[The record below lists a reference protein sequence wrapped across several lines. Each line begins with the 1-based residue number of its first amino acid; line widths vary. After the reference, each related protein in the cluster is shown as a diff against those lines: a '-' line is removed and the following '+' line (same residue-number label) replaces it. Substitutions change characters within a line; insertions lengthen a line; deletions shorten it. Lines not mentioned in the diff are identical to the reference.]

1 LRSASGEDS
10 SVGGISKGWSLS
22 ADSVEK
28 VEKVDDLRRMGA
40 GAGAIGVFAARVD
53 VPASRNCR
61 NFSLIDVPWAAGRA
75 VWCKDAGVVLER
87 LRKGG
92 WAVRDILGGGDAL
105 SEGLE
110 LELSRE

>member
-1 LRSASGEDS
+1 
-10 SVGGISKGWSLS
+10 
-22 ADSVEK
+22 
-28 VEKVDDLRRMGA
+28 MGA
-40 GAGAIGVFAARVD
+40 GAGAIDVFAGRVD

-61 NFSLIDVPWAAGRA
+61 NFSLIDVPWAAERVGCR
-75 VWCKDAGVVLER
+75 KDAGVVLER

-92 WAVRDILGGGDAL
+92 SAARDILGGGDAL